1 MISINKLEKIK
12 MSSRNKNFLSFFKFN
27 QLNNKLYRN
36 YYLPVNSFLQ
46 DPIVH
51 APEEKWPDIAKRKEA
66 PENVLALPLSQE
78 KESVSVQDQVEVEED
93 VTKRREPTAEEEDP
107 VNDYV
112 FMDVESVYIDE
123 DFEQILKDITLYEE

>member
-66 PENVLALPLSQE
+66 PENVLALPPSQE
-78 KESVSVQDQVEVEED
+78 KESVSVQSQVEVEED